1 MQAIMYRAHPGM
13 IAPGHPGVGL
23 FGFILLWIV
32 QLVIAY
38 FVYKDAK
45 EQKMS
50 APLWFIL
57 VIIPFFGYMAAVL
70 YVIIREV
77 RKPLEPEKTPLD
89 IVKERYAKGE
99 ISAEEFVKAKELLVK

>member
-1 MQAIMYRAHPGM
+1 MYPMHPGL
-13 IAPGHPGVGL
+13 G
-23 FGFILLWIV
+23 ILLMIVVWLV
-32 QLVIAY
+32 QLVIGY

-57 VIIPFFGYMAAVL
+57 VIIPMAGYFLAVL

-77 RKPLEPEKTPLD
+77 RKPVEPDKTPIDLL
-89 IVKERYAKGE
+89 KERYAKGE
-99 ISAEEFVKAKELLVK
+99 ITLEEFEKGKNALM

>member
-1 MQAIMYRAHPGM
+1 MPLGLMYSTHSMHPFFGM
-13 IAPGHPGVGL
+13 AFMIIA
-23 FGFILLWIV
+23 WIV

-57 VIIPFFGYMAAVL
+57 VIIPMYGFLLAIL

-77 RKPLEPEKTPLD
+77 RMPIETQKTPVD
-89 IVKERYAKGE
+89 ILKARFAKGE
-99 ISAEEFVKAKELLVK
+99 ITVEEYEKGKDVLMK

>member
-1 MQAIMYRAHPGM
+1 M
-13 IAPGHPGVGL
+13 IVVWL
-23 FGFILLWIV
+23 V
-32 QLVIAY
+32 QLVIGY

-57 VIIPFFGYMAAVL
+57 VIIPMVGYFLAVL

-77 RKPLEPEKTPLD
+77 RKPIEQGKTPLD
-89 IVKERYAKGE
+89 MLKERYAKGE
-99 ISAEEFVKAKELLVK
+99 ITLEEFEKGKNALM

>member
-1 MQAIMYRAHPGM
+1 MPPYPGYMYPMHPGL
-13 IAPGHPGVGL
+13 G
-23 FGFILLWIV
+23 ILLMIVVWLV
-32 QLVIAY
+32 QLVIGY

-57 VIIPFFGYMAAVL
+57 VIIPMAGYFLAVL

-77 RKPLEPEKTPLD
+77 RKPVEPDKTPIDLL
-89 IVKERYAKGE
+89 KERYAKGE
-99 ISAEEFVKAKELLVK
+99 ITLEEFEKGKNALM

>member
-1 MQAIMYRAHPGM
+1 MPLGLMYSTQPMDPFFGM
-13 IAPGHPGVGL
+13 AFMFVAW
-23 FGFILLWIV
+23 IL

-50 APLWFIL
+50 APIWFIL
-57 VIIPFFGYMAAVL
+57 VIFPMFGFLLAIL

-77 RKPLEPEKTPLD
+77 RMPFETQKTPVD
-89 IVKERYAKGE
+89 ILKARFAKGE
-99 ISAEEFVKAKELLVK
+99 ITGEEFEKAKDILMK